1 MQQCFILQ
9 SNTHTHQPE
18 YFFIRKYFF
27 FMLPQCSRQTITLDR
42 VTNNSL
48 RKRELTST
56 KKQCS
61 KGSVGPQSAGSWGL
75 TQWVPAQHSLQQ
87 QMSPTAPPCRPEGP
101 KQFQNLS
108 PAQWLFTLLMHTHGH
123 ARSFPLGL
131 PTWLILNCLH
141 LKLRQAGEC
150 DDHSAHRERGLTVS

>member
-1 MQQCFILQ
+1 MQQRFSFILQ

-75 TQWVPAQHSLQQ
+75 TQWVLAQHSLQQ

-101 KQFQNLS
+101 KQFQ
-108 PAQWLFTLLMHTHGH
+108 TYHLLNDFLPSLCIHMGMHTP
-123 ARSFPLGL
+123 FLWDCQLG
-131 PTWLILNCLH
+131 
-141 LKLRQAGEC
+141 
-150 DDHSAHRERGLTVS
+150 